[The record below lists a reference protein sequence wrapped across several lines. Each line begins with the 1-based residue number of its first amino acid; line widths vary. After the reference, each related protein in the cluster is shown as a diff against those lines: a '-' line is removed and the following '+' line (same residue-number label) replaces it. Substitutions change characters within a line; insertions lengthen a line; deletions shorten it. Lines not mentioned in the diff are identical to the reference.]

1 MSLLQSNEVI
11 NVINIDYIFSL
22 GLDLSKHQK
31 EVELNDEIIQL
42 DQTLSIKD
50 NINNIYKRIKKAK
63 ETIRLANDNIAKA
76 NNEKE
81 YYLSFQKE
89 FDAKSEK
96 EKDVL
101 KLQIIQSK
109 KKKETFETLYNKLLW
124 HDYIFWK
131 KRQSK

>member
-1 MSLLQSNEVI
+1 MGVKCGIYCIENRLNHKKYIEMLDLYNKY
-11 NVINIDYIFSL
+11 INIDYIFSL

-42 DQTLSIKD
+42 DQTHSIKD

-96 EKDVL
+96 EKD
-101 KLQIIQSK
+101 
-109 KKKETFETLYNKLLW
+109 EF
-124 HDYIFWK
+124 
-131 KRQSK
+131 